1 MIFYF
6 LYFIKIILILYNTL
20 IKLKRNKMENDRYE
34 TSGKYS
40 KERVNGR
47 NSNNNKKK
55 SEYASNPI
63 EKHFNEVVTDVTY
76 SKLDFILFD
85 LVSHD
90 SNNEKYVNQDIIN
103 DSIIDNDS
111 IFKDYLRTITRNDK
125 YVPQQLI
132 YFIEDYKIYVDSNI
146 ELYSPP
152 DIEYTRNNILDV
164 VLNKFIICGGN
175 FYPYEQVLTEC
186 HPIMI
191 GLHVNLLKYFFEKE
205 IGHIDTNGYII
216 DSILE
221 FSRLNKR
228 NKTGEYLFEFTS
240 LEGLLDCI
248 SDRFKCA
255 NIIDKSKY
263 NFHQWTVLEKM

>member
-1 MIFYF
+1 
-6 LYFIKIILILYNTL
+6 
-20 IKLKRNKMENDRYE
+20 MENDRYE

-47 NSNNNKKK
+47 NSNTKKK

-76 SKLDFILFD
+76 AKLEFILYE
-85 LVSHD
+85 
-90 SNNEKYVNQDIIN
+90 SNNEKDVNQDNIN
-103 DSIIDNDS
+103 DTIIDNDA
-111 IFKDYLRTITRNDK
+111 IFKDYLRIISRNEK

-132 YFIEDYKIYVDSNI
+132 HFIEEYKIYVDSNI
-146 ELYSPP
+146 PLYSPAG
-152 DIEYTRNNILDV
+152 IEYTRNNILDV

-175 FYPYEQVLTEC
+175 FYPYEQILTEC

-191 GLHVNLLKYFFEKE
+191 GLHVKLLKYFFEKE

-240 LEGLLDCI
+240 LEGLLECI